1 MNKDIEFIRAI
12 KPVFKSEM
20 YDKISSREKL
30 IAYTMYF
37 LEKNNIPMLFNYIC
51 IATYKLFPDRFY
63 FGDFKEFPHIE
74 MLNRT
79 ILHLR
84 PKERN
89 YATGSVRSNYKLTE
103 LGYQIALEVEEE
115 LSGKKNINKSKIT
128 AIDSVKKTSD
138 SELKKII
145 QNKLFKNWEDTG
157 KISEF
162 DIWNYFEVTPY
173 SRTGFIKNQIDELK
187 MTAKKIKS
195 DKKIITFL
203 NELEST
209 FKILI

>member
-12 KPVFKSEM
+12 KPVFETER
-20 YDKISSREKL
+20 YNKISSREKL
-30 IAYTMYF
+30 TAYAMHF

-89 YATGSVRSNYKLTE
+89 YATGSVRSDYKLTK
-103 LGYQIALEVEEE
+103 LGCKVALDVEKE
-115 LSGKKNINKSKIT
+115 LSGKKNIDESKIT
-128 AIDSVKKTSD
+128 KIDNIKKTSD
-138 SELKKII
+138 SELKKIVT
-145 QNKLFKNWEDTG
+145 NKLFKNWENTG

-173 SRTGFIKNQIDELK
+173 SRMGFIKNQIDELK
-187 MTAKKIKS
+187 RTVKKIKC
-195 DKKIITFL
+195 DKKIVTFL
-203 NELEST
+203 NELESI
-209 FKILI
+209 FKTLT